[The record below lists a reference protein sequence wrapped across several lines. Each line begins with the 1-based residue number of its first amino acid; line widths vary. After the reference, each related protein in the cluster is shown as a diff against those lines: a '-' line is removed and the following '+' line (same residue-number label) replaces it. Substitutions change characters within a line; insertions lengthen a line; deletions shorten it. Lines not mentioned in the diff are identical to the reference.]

1 MTKCIINK
9 KAAENVAMAN
19 ISVSKSRMYRLY
31 SDDAFFDSLLKFF
44 LQKEQEPLH
53 TFTKRENM
61 NRSTFRR
68 FFIESGLQKLK
79 ESGCKDEAQARLYLT
94 AYFEKK
100 SKNRSFRTENA
111 TKSTRYLTDNEELA
125 IIQLCRLLGGMG
137 YGITRDELQ
146 EIISNLTNF
155 DVDER
160 EKVEVTDK
168 VVRGLFKRH
177 SDLLKIVQA
186 SSLDP
191 KCAKQASKETR
202 DGMFTKLDSYIQLLH
217 AMGLAPWKNYQEI
230 PPIASTTWT
239 SLAMIQQ
246 SIAKRSLLQK
256 QMTKQKK
263 CVPF

>member
-1 MTKCIINK
+1 M
-9 KAAENVAMAN
+9 
-19 ISVSKSRMYRLY
+19 
-31 SDDAFFDSLLKFF
+31 
-44 LQKEQEPLH
+44 
-53 TFTKRENM
+53 
-61 NRSTFRR
+61 
-68 FFIESGLQKLK
+68 QKLK
-79 ESGCKDEAQARLYLT
+79 VSGCKDEAQARLCLT

-100 SKNRSFRTENA
+100 SKNRSFRTESA

-191 KCAKQASKETR
+191 KRAKQASKETR
-202 DGMFTKLDSYIQLLH
+202 DGMFTKLDSYVQLLH
-217 AMGLAPWKNYQEI
+217 AIVFVPWKNYQEI
-230 PPIASTTWT
+230 PP
-239 SLAMIQQ
+239 LPLQQ
-246 SIAKRSLLQK
+246 G
-256 QMTKQKK
+256 
-263 CVPF
+263 